1 MKSYEV
7 NIVARVNTTL
17 VVEAETEDEAIALA
31 EQKWTDTY
39 IVYNPDLQEY
49 SDFTTIIGYEPQEVE
64 N

>member
-1 MKSYEV
+1 MMTEYKV

-17 VVEAETEDEAIALA
+17 IVEADNEEEAISLA

-49 SDFTTIIGYEPQEVE
+49 SDFTTIIGYEPEEVE
-64 N
+64 